1 MSVLI
6 ASQLLN
12 GFATGMLYALVAVGL
27 TLVLGILNI
36 PNFAHGVLY
45 ALGAYL
51 TYTVAKITGSFY
63 LAILIGPLLVVL
75 VGFALESTAL
85 RRLYA
90 VEQDYQLLFLFAVGL
105 IIQEGI
111 VMIWGPVGFSV
122 LPPPLLAG
130 AVDLGF
136 TIYPIYR
143 LAVIVV
149 TSALVFGLWFLLTR
163 TSIGAIV
170 RAGIEKREMVSIL
183 GININRV
190 FLFTFGL
197 GTYLA
202 GLAGG
207 LATPIFGLTPS
218 MGLDILPICFVV
230 VVVAGLGSI
239 VGAIFA
245 GILIG
250 IAQSATS
257 VFYPEAAQIVIYLL
271 MGLVLILRPQGLFG
285 TR

>member
-1 MSVLI
+1 MSVLL

-27 TLVLGILNI
+27 TLMLGILDI

-51 TYTVAKITGSFY
+51 TWTIATVTGSFY
-63 LAILIGPLLVVL
+63 VGILIGPLLVVV
-75 VGFALESTAL
+75 VGFVLETAAL

-90 VEQDYQLLFLFAVGL
+90 VHKDYQLLFLFAIGL
-105 IIQEGI
+105 VLQECIIL
-111 VMIWGPVGFSV
+111 IWGPVGFS
-122 LPPPLLAG
+122 LLAPAPLHG

-136 TIYPIYR
+136 IIYPTYR

-149 TSALVFGLWFLLTR
+149 ASVLVLGLWLLLTC
-163 TSIGAIV
+163 TSVGAVV

-190 FLFTFGL
+190 FSCTFGL
-197 GTYLA
+197 GVYLA

-218 MGLDILPICFVV
+218 MGLDILPICFVIV
-230 VVVAGLGSI
+230 VIAGLGSI
-239 VGAIFA
+239 IGAICA

-250 IAQSATS
+250 LAQSLTA
-257 VFYPEAAQIVIYLL
+257 VFWPQAAQIVIFLL
-271 MGLVLILRPQGLFG
+271 MGLILVVRPQGLFG